1 MVSGFG
7 FRVSGYW
14 FSLVGLIFFGLYG
27 AGALSYNTLLGV
39 NPCPMAL
46 VIRACY
52 LVFFAYL
59 GMGSAQFIRGG
70 GVSRILFWVGWIL
83 AFGFAAFGS
92 SAEIIQG
99 DVCPIVQ
106 TAGLN
111 IPMCYISLALCIAI
125 AGLYMIVQHRLSH

>member
-1 MVSGFG
+1 FQVSGLW
-7 FRVSGYW
+7 VLMS
-14 FSLVGLIFFGLYG
+14 GLILFGLFG
-27 AGALSYNTLLGV
+27 AGGLSYDTLMGV

-59 GMGSAQFIRGG
+59 VMGSAQFIRGG
-70 GVSRILFWVGWIL
+70 GVSRILFWIGWIL

-92 SAEIIQG
+92 SAEIIQD

-125 AGLYMIVQHRLSH
+125 AGLYVIVQHRPSR

>member
-1 MVSGFG
+1 MVSGFK
-7 FRVSGYW
+7 FQVSGLLLLL
-14 FSLVGLIFFGLYG
+14 SGLIIFGLYG
-27 AGALSYNTLLGV
+27 AGVLSYNTLMGV

-59 GMGSAQFIRGG
+59 AMGSAQFIRGG
-70 GVSRILFWVGWIL
+70 RVSRILFWIGWIL

-125 AGLYMIVQHRLSH
+125 ASLYMIVQHRLSR